1 RTCPLLSVCDRLPIP
16 KNSGKDN
23 IGSRF
28 DMLRRGVRYMDMSA
42 AVSGGNMAVIAVSAT
57 ADEKLPF
64 PLEVQGDR
72 IEGKGVIYYQFV
84 VPVDRSAVPAAP
96 TTWPSATQPNKG

>member
-1 RTCPLLSVCDRLPIP
+1 MDLS
-16 KNSGKDN
+16 S
-23 IGSRF
+23 
-28 DMLRRGVRYMDMSA
+28 
-42 AVSGGNMAVIAVSAT
+42 AVSGGNMAVIAVSST

-64 PLEVQGDR
+64 PLEVQGDK

-96 TTWPSATQPNKG
+96 TTRPTATQPNKG